1 MRKNKSEQKIP
12 CGRTEAD
19 KHLCCKRKHKW
30 YNTKLKIENIKLC
43 NNPIKYK
50 QIFRV
55 QSSIYCKYC
64 GSIVELASGKSLF
77 KTILEYFC
85 GPWL

>member
-1 MRKNKSEQKIP
+1 MKEIKLSQRIP
-12 CGRTEAD
+12 CGRTEED

-30 YNTKLKIENIKLC
+30 YNTKLEIENVKLC

-50 QIFRV
+50 KFFRV

-64 GSIVELASGKSLF
+64 GTIVEIASGQSLF
-77 KTILEYFC
+77 ETILEYFC